1 MLYLLPLLLA
11 VLLTV
16 LALRR
21 TDTRRRGLRVGA
33 GLLAAAGLGL
43 AALPP
48 VTSRP
53 GAAAPATAVLLTTGY
68 SPDTLAELLR
78 RLGPGVVVWRYAPGS
93 VAPNDTPTFHNASA
107 IRAKLPGL
115 RQLHV
120 LGSGLAPADV
130 PALAGL
136 RVRPHADTQ
145 PTGFQQ
151 ATWNAQPELG
161 QLLTVTGMFASPG
174 EPVWVLLRAAGA
186 ARDSVKLPKG
196 AGPFALRFRP
206 RAAGRAVY
214 VLEARQNGRRL
225 AQEPVPV
232 EVRAPEPLRVL
243 LLAAAPS
250 FELRFLKNHLA
261 ERQYAV
267 ALRTGLSRG
276 LTQTEFLNLPNP
288 PALGSLTPALLRR
301 FDVVVTDAATLAGF
315 SSAETRAL
323 QAALSNGTSGLLL
336 LADAPTLPRQLPGG
350 AAFRLQPQSAAAA
363 ATAQRLSWPEGPG
376 AVTALVPATLRP
388 AEKLRPLIAGPNRQ
402 PVAAARR
409 VGLGTVVVS
418 TVVETFP
425 WQLRNQPATYTA
437 YWSRLLGAARPG
449 QPMPLTVAALNRW
462 PHPNAPLELRT
473 TGVAPGP
480 LIITP
485 PTGPAVALAQRP
497 DAQVPEWHT
506 VTYWPAA
513 AGWHQMQVGKAQQWF
528 YVYAPRQWYGPGQQQ
543 WPLAAARQP
552 AGIDASVG
560 PAASLGPPERR
571 AWPRWWGYALF
582 LLGAGLLWLEEKR

>member
-1 MLYLLPLLLA
+1 MLPLLLA

-21 TDTRRRGLRVGA
+21 PDTRRRGLRVGA

-53 GAAAPATAVLLTTGY
+53 STAPPATAVLLTAGY
-68 SPDTLAELLR
+68 SPDTLADLLR
-78 RLGPGVVVWRYAPGS
+78 RLGPGVPVWRYAPGN
-93 VAPNDTPTFHNASA
+93 VTPNDTPAFRNASA

-120 LGSGLAPADV
+120 LGTGVPPTDA

-136 RVRPHADTQ
+136 RVHRHADAR
-145 PTGFQQ
+145 PMGFQQ
-151 ATWNAQPELG
+151 STWNAQPELG
-161 QLLTVTGMFASPG
+161 QLLTVTGTFTGAKTW
-174 EPVWVLLRAAGA
+174 EPVWLSLRAAGA
-186 ARDSVKLPKG
+186 ARDSVQLPKG
-196 AGPFALRFRP
+196 MGAFALRFRP

-214 VLEARQNGRRL
+214 MLEARQSGRRL

-232 EVRAPEPLRVL
+232 EVQDPEPLRVL

-323 QAALSNGTSGLLL
+323 QAALNNGTSGLLL

-350 AAFRLQPQSAAAA
+350 AAFRLQPQPAAAA
-363 ATAQRLSWPEGPG
+363 ATPQRLSWPEGPTT
-376 AVTALVPATLRP
+376 VTALVPATLRL
-388 AEKLRPLIAGPNRQ
+388 AEKLRPLITGPNRQ
-402 PVAAARR
+402 PVAATRR

-418 TVVETFP
+418 TVAETFP
-425 WQLRNQPATYTA
+425 WQLRNQPAIYTA

-449 QPMPLTVAALNRW
+449 QPTPLSVAALNHW
-462 PHPNAPLELRT
+462 PHPNAPLEFRT
-473 TGVAPGP
+473 TGAAAGP
-480 LIITP
+480 LSITP
-485 PTGPAVALAQRP
+485 PTGPALALAQRP
-497 DAQVPEWHT
+497 DALVSEWRT
-506 VTYWPAA
+506 ATYWPAV
-513 AGWHQMQVGKAQQWF
+513 AGWHRAQVGKAQQWV
-528 YVYAPRQWYGPGQQQ
+528 YVYAPRQWRGPGQQQ
-543 WPLAAARQP
+543 WPLAARQP
-552 AGIDASVG
+552 AGTAASVG
-560 PAASLGPPERR
+560 PATNLGAPERT
-571 AWPRWWGYALF
+571 AWPRWWGYAVF
-582 LLGAGLLWLEEKR
+582 LLGAGLLWLEEKL